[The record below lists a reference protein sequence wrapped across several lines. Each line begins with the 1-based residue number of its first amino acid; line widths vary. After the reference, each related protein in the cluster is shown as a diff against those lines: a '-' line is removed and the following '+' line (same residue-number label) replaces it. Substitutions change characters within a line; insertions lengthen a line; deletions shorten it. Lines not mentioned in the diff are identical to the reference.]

1 MASQTP
7 EIISDP
13 NIMMGKP
20 VIRGTR
26 ITVEMVLEKMSAGE
40 TMEDLLEAYPHLT
53 REGIRA
59 ALGFA
64 AKALRADVVY
74 PIAG

>member
-1 MASQTP
+1 MADQAV

-13 NIMMGKP
+13 EVMMGKP

-26 ITVEMVLEKMSAGE
+26 ITVEAILEKMSAGE
-40 TMEDLLEAYPHLT
+40 TTEDLLEAYPHIT
-53 REGIRA
+53 KEGILA

-64 AKALRADVVY
+64 AKALRADVIY